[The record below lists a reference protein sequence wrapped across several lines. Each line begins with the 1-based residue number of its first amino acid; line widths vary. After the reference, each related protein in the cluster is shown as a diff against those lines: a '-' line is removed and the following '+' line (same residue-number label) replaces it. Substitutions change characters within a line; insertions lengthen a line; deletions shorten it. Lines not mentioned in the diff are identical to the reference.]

1 MDYKLIL
8 NRALS
13 SNNSPN
19 IIISGSDTI
28 DKKSILMEKLMKLDV
43 SEPCHLMKHDIKW
56 ISNRTYKIFDMIH
69 ITNKKRQHFCEIIN
83 ELIVAKNYYS
93 THRIIVLDNFN
104 NIHKGIQN
112 KFRVIFE
119 KFRATTLFILITGRL
134 NSIIEPIISRF
145 LMIRINDIS
154 YKEKRIISRSHL
166 RDMTYDKR
174 SIIYDKIYKLS
185 DEKEITMYSQ
195 LNDGILMNHQSI
207 FEKMFI
213 EINSINE
220 INYHSMTNIKELSYN
235 IEKYNLKGFH
245 RFLLSSFINDLKLS
259 FSVLCKICKLLA
271 ECEYNYHKSF
281 NTILSIENCILSL
294 IYILNETEGNK

>member
-8 NRALS
+8 NRALY

-19 IIISGSDTI
+19 IILSGSDTI
-28 DKKSILMEKLMKLDV
+28 DKKSILMETLMKIDD

-56 ISNRTYKIFDMIH
+56 ISNRTYKIFDMYH
-69 ITNKKRQHFCEIIN
+69 ITNKKRQRFCEIIN

-119 KFRATTLFILITGRL
+119 KYRTTTLFILITGRL
-134 NSIIEPIISRF
+134 NSIIGPIISRF

-154 YKEKRIISRSHL
+154 HKEKRIIARSHL
-166 RDMTYDKR
+166 KDMTYDKK

-185 DEKEITMYSQ
+185 DENEISMYSQ
-195 LNDGILMNHQSI
+195 LNDGILMNHRSI
-207 FEKMFI
+207 YDNFFI

-220 INYHSMTNIKELSYN
+220 INCLSMTKIKELSYN

-245 RFLLSSFINDLKLS
+245 RFLLSSFLNDLKLS
-259 FSVLCKICKLLA
+259 YSVLFKICKLLA

-294 IYILNETEGNK
+294 IYILNETGGNK